1 MATVWLY
8 GLFIPR
14 YYKRRLKEQ
23 NWSGQRRQ
31 KKEIYKQTYIYVQK
45 RQAIENNVTYYVIV
59 LILVCIKHLFRIS

>member
-45 RQAIENNVTYYVIV
+45 RQAIENNVTYYVIA